1 MADAAGNEYG
11 PAPGRLYPAGRVAER
26 AVWTGQWVVWAGIV
40 IGVICAING
49 FRDSMKAMS
58 RLAGKKKKEDPPI
71 SFNDHDWPCGG
82 VYELP

>member
-1 MADAAGNEYG
+1 MKDLTLIVWLTQLGMSTALPLGGFILLGVWLNE
-11 PAPGRLYPAGRVAER
+11 RFEL
-26 AVWTGQWVVWAGIV
+26 GQWVVWAGIV

-71 SFNDHDWPCGG
+71 SFNDHD
-82 VYELP
+82 

>member
-1 MADAAGNEYG
+1 MKDLTLIVWLTQLGMSTALPLGGFILLGVWLNE
-11 PAPGRLYPAGRVAER
+11 RFQL
-26 AVWTGQWVVWAGIV
+26 GQWVVWAGIV

-71 SFNDHDWPCGG
+71 SFNDHD
-82 VYELP
+82 